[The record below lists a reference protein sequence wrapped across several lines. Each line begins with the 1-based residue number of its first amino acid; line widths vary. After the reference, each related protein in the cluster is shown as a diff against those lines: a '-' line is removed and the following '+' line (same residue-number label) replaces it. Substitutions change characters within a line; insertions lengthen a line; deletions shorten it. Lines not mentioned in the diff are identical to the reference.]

1 VTRDGMVTT
10 TDRGRVVKVVLQQ
23 DTAEADLR
31 ADLDAV
37 ARAVG
42 DGGSAV
48 QFVVGYDLRGVR
60 ALDVQRVQLIIDLHH
75 RLCARLCR
83 IGFVA
88 DVALVRGHAIVV
100 GSSVKKLPWKV
111 FATEE
116 PFLKWCQEAA
126 I

>member
-1 VTRDGMVTT
+1 MVTT
-10 TDRGRVVKVVLQQ
+10 TERGRVVRVVLRQ
-23 DTAEADLR
+23 DTAEAELRTDLE
-31 ADLDAV
+31 AV

-116 PFLKWCQEAA
+116 PFLKWCQEDA